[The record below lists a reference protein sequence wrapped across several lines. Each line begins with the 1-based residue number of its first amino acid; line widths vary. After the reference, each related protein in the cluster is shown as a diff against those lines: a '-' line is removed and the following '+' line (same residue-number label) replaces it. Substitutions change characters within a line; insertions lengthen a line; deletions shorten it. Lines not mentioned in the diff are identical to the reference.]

1 MSNQRSVNGAVALVT
16 GANRGI
22 GAAFVQGLLDGGA
35 RRVYAAARDPQ
46 AQAALAQ
53 RDARVI
59 AVTLDITDDASVRAA
74 AQQLGD
80 VNLLINNAGVAH
92 GARLIAAADLSAA
105 QREME
110 VNYFGLLRMCRAFA
124 PVLAANGGG
133 TLINLLSILS
143 RVASP
148 ASGSYSASKAAAL
161 SLTQA
166 VRAELQAQGTR
177 VIGVLPGYVE
187 TDMTER
193 INAPKIQPIDVVR
206 ATLEALQTDQEEVYP
221 GEAAT
226 QVAALLLQNPK
237 AVERQFA
244 LSIVQG
250 AA

>member
-1 MSNQRSVNGAVALVT
+1 MHDHTTVEGAVALVT

-46 AQAALAQ
+46 TLAALAQ
-53 RDARVI
+53 RDTRIIPVA
-59 AVTLDITDDASVRAA
+59 LDITDDASVRAA
-74 AQQLGD
+74 AQQLAD
-80 VNLLINNAGVAH
+80 VNLVVNNAGVAH
-92 GARLIAAADLSAA
+92 GARLIGATDLSAA

-124 PVLAANGGG
+124 PILAANGGG

-143 RVASP
+143 RVSSP
-148 ASGSYSASKAAAL
+148 SSGSYSASKAAAF

-177 VIGVLPGYVE
+177 VIGVMPGYVE

-193 INAPKIQPIDVVR
+193 INAPKIQAIDVVR
-206 ATLEALQTDQEEVYP
+206 ATLAALQTGEEEVYP
-221 GEAAT
+221 GETAT
-226 QVAALLLQNPK
+226 QV
-237 AVERQFA
+237 
-244 LSIVQG
+244 
-250 AA
+250 

>member
-1 MSNQRSVNGAVALVT
+1 MSNHTSVEGAVALVT

-22 GAAFVQGLLDGGA
+22 GAAFVQGLLAGGA

-46 AQAALAQ
+46 TLATLARRDVRVVPVAL
-53 RDARVI
+53 DV
-59 AVTLDITDDASVRAA
+59 TDDASVRAA
-74 AQQLGD
+74 AQRLAD
-80 VNLLINNAGVAH
+80 VNMVVNNAGVLH

-105 QREME
+105 RREME
-110 VNYFGLLRMCRAFA
+110 VNYFGLLRMCRAVA
-124 PVLAANGGG
+124 PLLAANGGG
-133 TLINLLSILS
+133 TLINVLSILS

-148 ASGSYSASKAAAL
+148 AAGSYSASKAAAF

-177 VIGVLPGYVE
+177 VIGVLPGFVE

-206 ATLEALQTDQEEVYP
+206 ATLEALQTGAEEVYP
-221 GEAAT
+221 GETAT
-226 QVAALLLQNPK
+226 QIAALLLQNPK
-237 AVERQFA
+237 AVERQLA
-244 LSIVQG
+244 QSV